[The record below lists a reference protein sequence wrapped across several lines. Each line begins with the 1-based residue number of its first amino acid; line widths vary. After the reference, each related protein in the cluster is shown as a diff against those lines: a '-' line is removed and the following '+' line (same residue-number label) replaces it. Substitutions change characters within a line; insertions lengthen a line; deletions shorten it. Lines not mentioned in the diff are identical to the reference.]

1 MTTEPAE
8 PSTGPP
14 PLEGDLIRLRAVERT
29 DVEWVNAHFWNP
41 NVTRFLEAVW
51 PESTA
56 ATEAYL
62 SSARASDTSFL
73 FLIETLGGERAG
85 VLRVVG
91 QPSQLGQVGLDV
103 GIAQPQRRGAPGEGE
118 LCPGNPPNLADGGR
132 IRRNEACPAT

>member
-85 VLRVVG
+85 ACSLDGVAGRARTA
-91 QPSQLGQVGLDV
+91 SLGIWIDEVHW
-103 GIAQPQRRGAPGEGE
+103 
-118 LCPGNPPNLADGGR
+118 
-132 IRRNEACPAT
+132 

>member
-8 PSTGPP
+8 PGTGRP
-14 PLEGDLIRLRAVERT
+14 PLQGELVRLRAIEHS

-62 SSARASDTSFL
+62 SRARASDTS
-73 FLIETLGGERAG
+73 TWSR
-85 VLRVVG
+85 
-91 QPSQLGQVGLDV
+91 S
-103 GIAQPQRRGAPGEGE
+103 
-118 LCPGNPPNLADGGR
+118 
-132 IRRNEACPAT
+132 